1 MKGGDIA
8 VCKTVILDKYLKRYQ
23 ALYDSGRG
31 RIHSKNHSS
40 KCMYQSMALHQEAAV
55 GNLLRKR
62 GVVVSDSVLS
72 PLSESPFSSALVETS
87 TSISVRGGKQN
98 SFAFSSQR
106 TMSTMNL
113 NVWKSNNAT
122 VEMAIADF
130 FHCKNI
136 PDSVVELPRFIRLLR
151 VCRLVGED
159 FVVPNQKQIG
169 GDLLDLNY
177 ANVYKCNK
185 ANLLKFAKVFG
196 LAFLGDG
203 ATIHHMALLNILA
216 MSGAFPPMT
225 ISIQDCT
232 KHVVE
237 GGKKDALY
245 IANLFDEKVIEYN
258 PLKTCTDV
266 FYFDGASNVQKAWEV
281 LIARFPCTFCFQGGE
296 HVVSL
301 FFSSIAK
308 IKPVKVCHVFVLLG
322 YIQSIDSP
330 FFPFYRF

>member
-1 MKGGDIA
+1 
-8 VCKTVILDKYLKRYQ
+8 
-23 ALYDSGRG
+23 
-31 RIHSKNHSS
+31 
-40 KCMYQSMALHQEAAV
+40 MYQSMVLHQEAAV

-62 GVVVSDSVLS
+62 GVVVSGSVLS

-113 NVWKSNNAT
+113 DIWKSNDAT
-122 VEMAIADF
+122 VEMAIADIF
-130 FHCKNI
+130 DCENI
-136 PDSVVELPRFIRLLR
+136 PDAVVELPRFIRLVH
-151 VCRLVGED
+151 VCHLVGED
-159 FVVPNQKQIG
+159 FVVPNRKRIG

-185 ANLLKFAKVFG
+185 ASLLKFAKVFR

-203 ATIHHMALLNILA
+203 ATIHQMALMNILA
-216 MSGAFPPMT
+216 MSGACPPMT

-232 KHVVE
+232 KHMVE

-245 IANLFDEKVIEYN
+245 IANLFDEKVMEYD

-266 FYFDGASNVQKAWEV
+266 FYFDVVANIQKAGEV
-281 LIARFPCTFCFQGGE
+281 LMARFPHTFCFHGGK
-296 HVVSL
+296 HVVFL

-308 IKPVKVCHVFVLLG
+308 IKPVKVCRVSVLLG
-322 YIQSIDSP
+322 CIQ
-330 FFPFYRF
+330 